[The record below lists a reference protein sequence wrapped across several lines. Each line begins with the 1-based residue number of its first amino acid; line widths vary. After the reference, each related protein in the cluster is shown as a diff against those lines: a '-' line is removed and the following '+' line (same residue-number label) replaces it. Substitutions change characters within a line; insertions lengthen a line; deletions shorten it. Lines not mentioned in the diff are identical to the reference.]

1 MKRKPPITS
10 GLEAISGPRSSVW
23 SAFEVDPA
31 SYEHFIET
39 LRQGSA
45 GLLRVGAA
53 ARLLQR
59 EAHKTST
66 FAKALKS

>member
-1 MKRKPPITS
+1 MQ
-10 GLEAISGPRSSVW
+10 
-23 SAFEVDPA
+23 VDPA

-66 FAKALKS
+66 FAKAAKG

>member
-1 MKRKPPITS
+1 MLFGSNRNPP
-10 GLEAISGPRSSVW
+10 
-23 SAFEVDPA
+23 EVDPA

-45 GLLRVGAA
+45 GALRVAA
-53 ARLLQR
+53 SARLLQR

-66 FAKALKS
+66 FAKAAMGTIPEIYGEYMVNI

>member
-1 MKRKPPITS
+1 MKNPRFRGRLGSKNLQKAR
-10 GLEAISGPRSSVW
+10 GLR
-23 SAFEVDPA
+23 AFQVDPA

-59 EAHKTST
+59 EAHKTSA
-66 FAKALKS
+66 FAKAVKG